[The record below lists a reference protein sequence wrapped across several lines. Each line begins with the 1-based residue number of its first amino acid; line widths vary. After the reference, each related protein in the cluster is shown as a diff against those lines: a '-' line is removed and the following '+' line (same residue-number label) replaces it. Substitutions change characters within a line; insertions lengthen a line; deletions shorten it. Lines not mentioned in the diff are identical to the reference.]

1 MSAIP
6 QNVLES
12 QQATLNNLFAAQG
25 QLLQGFEKLVGLN
38 LNLLR
43 SSLEQAAGQSQQA
56 ISAKDVQDVVALS
69 QSVAK
74 PNAAQALEYGKSVYD
89 IFSDLQLNLSRIAEA
104 QLAQGQQHAADA
116 IDQLA
121 KNAPTGT
128 ESAVALLKSSFATA
142 SNAAET
148 VVKAARQAADAAESN
163 IQAATNASLKA
174 AAQVTEASNKTVEAA
189 AAAATAA
196 TSKK

>member
-1 MSAIP
+1 AIP

-43 SSLEQAAGQSQQA
+43 SSFEQAAGQSQQA
-56 ISAKDVQDVVALS
+56 INAKDVQDVVALS
-69 QSVAK
+69 QNAVK
-74 PNAAQALEYGKSVYD
+74 PNATQALQYGKNVYD

-104 QLAQGQQHAADA
+104 QLAQGQQQASEA

-163 IQAATNASLKA
+163 FQAATNASLKA
-174 AAQVTEASNKTVEAA
+174 AAQATEAGNKTVEAA
-189 AAAATAA
+189 AA
-196 TSKK
+196 SVKK

>member
-43 SSLEQAAGQSQQA
+43 SSFEQAAGQSQQV
-56 ISAKDVQDVVALS
+56 INAKDVQDVVALS
-69 QSVAK
+69 QSAVK
-74 PNAAQALEYGKSVYD
+74 PNATQALQYGKNVYD

-104 QLAQGQQHAADA
+104 QLAQGQQQASEA

-128 ESAVALLKSSFATA
+128 ESAVALLN

-163 IQAATNASLKA
+163 FQAATNASLKA
-174 AAQVTEASNKTVEAA
+174 AAQATEAGNKTVEAA
-189 AAAATAA
+189 AA
-196 TSKK
+196 SVKK